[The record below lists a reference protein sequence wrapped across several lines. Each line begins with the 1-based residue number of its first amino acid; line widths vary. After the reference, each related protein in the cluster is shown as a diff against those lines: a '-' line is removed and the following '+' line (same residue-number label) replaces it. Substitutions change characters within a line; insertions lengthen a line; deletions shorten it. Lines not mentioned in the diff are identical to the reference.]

1 MAANPA
7 VEDVVDPIEFDACA
21 DLMAALQ
28 DFKAE
33 VDEIQQTPP
42 TGTSED
48 VVAVPYSEAEWLS
61 HLELKF
67 VLRTLRKE
75 ALKSLGDVAMAAT
88 NVSPATA

>member
-7 VEDVVDPIEFDACA
+7 LEDVLDPLKFDACA
-21 DLMAALQ
+21 DLMAALR

-33 VDEIQQTPP
+33 LDEIQQTPP
-42 TGTSED
+42 TTTSED
-48 VVAVPYSEAEWLS
+48 VVTVPYSEAEWLL

-75 ALKSLGDVAMAAT
+75 ALKSLGEVASAAI
-88 NVSPATA
+88 NVSPVIA

>member
-1 MAANPA
+1 MTANPA
-7 VEDVVDPIEFDACA
+7 VEDVMDPLEFNARA
-21 DLMAALQ
+21 DLMVALQ

-33 VDEIQQTPP
+33 VEEIQQTPP

-75 ALKSLGDVAMAAT
+75 ALKSLGDVACAAA